1 MKRWHCVSGP
11 HFGNAVM
18 TLDVDGRTATATLL
32 RAEPGDDEEPI
43 RLV

>member
-1 MKRWHCVSGP
+1 
-11 HFGNAVM
+11 M

-32 RAEPGDDEEPI
+32 RPDADEEPI